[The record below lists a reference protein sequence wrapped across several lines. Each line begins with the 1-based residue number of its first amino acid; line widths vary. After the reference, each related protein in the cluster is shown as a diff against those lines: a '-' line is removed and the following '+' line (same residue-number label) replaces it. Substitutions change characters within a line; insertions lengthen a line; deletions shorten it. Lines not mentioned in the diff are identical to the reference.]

1 MDSLKKYRILCFG
14 DSLTW
19 GFDPKEKIRMS
30 DENRYTAQLQSM
42 LGDEYMVI
50 EEGQNG
56 RTIATDDP
64 AEGEKNGLKYI
75 VPCMET
81 HNPIDLITVMLG
93 SNDLKKK
100 FGYSSMDIA
109 GEMQIML
116 EKIQTYNTF
125 RMNGRMKVLLIAP
138 PAVAKSALDPWLS
151 ECFDLENASRVAR
164 ELPDWYKQL
173 SEMYNLEFLD
183 ANEVARVSEID
194 GIHIDGENQR
204 KLAKAI
210 YDKVCELRVK

>member
-30 DENRYTAQLQSM
+30 DENRYTAQLQAM

-125 RMNGRMKVLLIAP
+125 RMNGRMKVCLLHHQQLQSQHLIHGYQ
-138 PAVAKSALDPWLS
+138 SALIW
-151 ECFDLENASRVAR
+151 RMHQG
-164 ELPDWYKQL
+164 LP
-173 SEMYNLEFLD
+173 
-183 ANEVARVSEID
+183 ANYLT
-194 GIHIDGENQR
+194 GISSYQR
-204 KLAKAI
+204 CTI
-210 YDKVCELRVK
+210 

>member
-19 GFDPKEKIRMS
+19 GFDPKDKIRMS
-30 DENRYTAQLQSM
+30 DENRYTAQLQAM

-81 HNPIDLITVMLG
+81 HNPIDLITSIL
-93 SNDLKKK
+93 N
-100 FGYSSMDIA
+100 I
-109 GEMQIML
+109 
-116 EKIQTYNTF
+116 
-125 RMNGRMKVLLIAP
+125 
-138 PAVAKSALDPWLS
+138 
-151 ECFDLENASRVAR
+151 
-164 ELPDWYKQL
+164 
-173 SEMYNLEFLD
+173 
-183 ANEVARVSEID
+183 
-194 GIHIDGENQR
+194 
-204 KLAKAI
+204 
-210 YDKVCELRVK
+210 